1 MATTLAF
8 QLAVNTSLPDTVGA
22 YDPEQQQ
29 FVWEGDNETTLG
41 WPLCTYACWSNSD
54 RCGCYTTSTAC
65 YYTYTCGLG
74 QCGYVCDYG

>member
-8 QLAVNTSLPDTVGA
+8 QVAVHTTLPDTLGT
-22 YDPEQQQ
+22 YDPDQQQ
-29 FVWEGDNETTLG
+29 FVWEGDGDTTLG
-41 WPLCTYACWSNSD
+41 WPLCSYTCGSS
-54 RCGCYTTSTAC
+54 RCGCYTNSTAC